1 MNLDPDHQTESKKIL
16 KHVRAVLK
24 TLRRPE
30 LIAMRAKMK
39 QYEELSKDE
48 THPQHS
54 SRKATFNQFRTAYR
68 QSISTKYSQLQYC
81 YPAIF
86 NMLVDNDPD
95 KFEINRLIQML
106 KKRDQAKAHRNP
118 EKVKAELEKASVQ
131 IGQQYFNQY
140 VQPKLDQMDEEKKV
154 AEAEAEAGD
163 TSASI
168 TSSS

>member
-1 MNLDPDHQTESKKIL
+1 MNNNLDHDNQSESKKIL

-24 TLRRPE
+24 TLKRPE
-30 LIAMRAKMK
+30 LIAMRTKIK
-39 QYEELSKDE
+39 HYEELAKDE

-54 SRKATFNQFRTAYR
+54 SRKATYNQFRTTYR
-68 QSISTKYSQLQYC
+68 QSLSTKYSQLQYC

-106 KKRDQAKAHRNP
+106 KIRDQAKAHRNP
-118 EKVKAELEKASVQ
+118 EKVKEELEKASVR
-131 IGQQYFNQY
+131 IGQQYFNQF
-140 VQPKLDQMDEEKKV
+140 VQPTLDRMDERKV
-154 AEAEAEAGD
+154 EE
-163 TSASI
+163 T

>member
-1 MNLDPDHQTESKKIL
+1 MDLDPDNQSESKKIL

-30 LIAMRAKMK
+30 LIAMRAKIK
-39 QYEELSKDE
+39 HYEELAKDE

-54 SRKATFNQFRTAYR
+54 SRKATYNQFRTAYR
-68 QSISTKYSQLQYC
+68 QSLSTKYSQLQYC

-106 KKRDQAKAHRNP
+106 KIRDKAKAHRDP
-118 EKVKAELEKASVQ
+118 EKVKSELEKASVQ
-131 IGQQYFNQY
+131 IGQQYFNQF
-140 VQPKLDQMDEEKKV
+140 VQPTLDRMDEGKE
-154 AEAEAEAGD
+154 D
-163 TSASI
+163 T